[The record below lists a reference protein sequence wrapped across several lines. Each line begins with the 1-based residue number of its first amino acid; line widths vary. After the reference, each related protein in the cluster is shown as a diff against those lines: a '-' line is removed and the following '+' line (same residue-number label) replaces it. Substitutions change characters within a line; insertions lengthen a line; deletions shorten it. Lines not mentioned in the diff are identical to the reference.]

1 MRLAGHFITFLKLF
15 NKFNNIGE
23 WMFDSTYYMTLI
35 ALLALKVHDIV
46 I

>member
-1 MRLAGHFITFLKLF
+1 MRRAGHFITFLQLF
-15 NKFNNIGE
+15 NKINNIGE
-23 WMFDSTYYMTLI
+23 RMFDSTYYMTLI

>member
-1 MRLAGHFITFLKLF
+1 MHFITFLHLF
-15 NKFNNIGE
+15 NKFNKIE
-23 WMFDSTYYMTLI
+23 RMFDSTYYMTLI